1 MNKGFT
7 LVELLVVVLIIGV
20 LSAIALPQYTTAVER
35 SRSAEALSLLAAI
48 SDSAQRYYFQHDAW
62 PVDEDGNPQW
72 GLLDIDVPEI
82 PGEAGHRG
90 GKNFELT
97 MMGSPTGPELTVI
110 AERKLTDGKYY
121 LAFLLEDNDDSDT
134 VVVSRYCMDTLEGE
148 AFSSGNSKA
157 KTYCDAITG
166 GHNMDGKF

>member
-62 PVDEDGNPQW
+62 PIDENETPQW

-90 GKNFELT
+90 GKNFEVT
-97 MMGSPTGPELTVI
+97 MHGSPDGTQFAVV

-121 LAFLLEDNDDSDT
+121 LLSLLEDNSDSDT
-134 VVVSRYCMDTLEGE
+134 ILVTRYCSDTLEGE
-148 AFSSGNSKA
+148 PFASGNSKA